1 MPKVSVVIPVYRQAH
16 YLAAAIAS
24 LLAQTLQDFEIIVV
38 DDGSPDD
45 VPGALARASAD
56 PRIKLVRQE
65 NKGLAGARNSGFA
78 AATGDFLSF
87 LDADDTYEP
96 QKLEKQVHLL
106 ESSPDLGWVYCDII
120 TTSATGEPLA
130 EQFRIAQQP
139 RELAG
144 DIFGSLL
151 QGGFFP
157 PHTVMVRRSVL
168 EKEGG
173 FDPVLGGH
181 ADYELWLRLAGAGH
195 RAGFIPEPLVRYRT
209 HGESMSKDGRHMDD
223 TRLATLVKICRLF
236 PDRAGTGVHLLQQD
250 IQNLFTAHQW
260 LRLKRESGELTG
272 DGVGSTGSVPANMQ
286 TVTLLPLLRQAQRI
300 KGQPDQVAVW
310 DSQIGGRTDRCLY
323 LQPPAELLF
332 RVPTG
337 AAGTLVTA
345 VSVHEEAWNKPTGGG
360 CEFHLRADGR
370 VIFVIAIDP
379 FNLPEERIWH
389 EIRIALPYNAKG
401 WHDITLET
409 RTIGKSKDFRWGVWR
424 APFFLHSLET
434 ETVITS

>member
-16 YLAAAIAS
+16 YLPAAIAS
-24 LLAQTLQDFEIIVV
+24 LLTQTLQDFEIVVV

-45 VPGALARASAD
+45 VPGALARASSD

-65 NKGLAGARNSGFA
+65 NKGLAGARNSGLA
-78 AATGDFLSF
+78 AATGDFLCF

-96 QKLEKQVHLL
+96 SKLERQVRLL
-106 ESSPDLGWVYCDII
+106 EGSPDLGWAYCDII
-120 TTSATGEPLA
+120 TTGATGEPLA
-130 EQFRIAQQP
+130 EQFRIAEQP
-139 RELAG
+139 RELSG
-144 DIFGSLL
+144 DIFASLL

-209 HGESMSKDGRHMDD
+209 HGESMSKDGRHMDE
-223 TRLATLVKICRLF
+223 TRLATLVKIFRLF
-236 PDRAGTGVHLLQQD
+236 PDRAGAGVHLLQQD

-272 DGVGSTGSVPANMQ
+272 AGASSGGLPANLQ
-286 TVTLLPLLRQAQRI
+286 AVTLLPLLRQAQRI

-310 DSQIGGRTDRCLY
+310 DSQIGGRAERCLY

-337 AAGTLVTA
+337 VAGTLVTA
-345 VSVHEEAWNKPTGGG
+345 VAVHEEAWKKPTGGG

-370 VIFVIAIDP
+370 VILVIAIDP
-379 FNLPEERIWH
+379 FNLPEDRIWH
-389 EIRIALPYNAKG
+389 EIRLALPHNRKG

-409 RTIGKSKDFRWGVWR
+409 RPIGNSTAYRWGVWR
-424 APFFLHSLET
+424 APSFLHAPEPESVAT
-434 ETVITS
+434 T

>member
-16 YLAAAIAS
+16 YVAAAIAS
-24 LLAQTLQDFEIIVV
+24 VLAQTLEDIEIIVV

-45 VPGALARASAD
+45 VAGAVARASSD
-56 PRIKLVRQE
+56 RRITLIRQE
-65 NKGLAGARNSGFA
+65 NKGLAGARNSGLA
-78 AATGDFLSF
+78 AATGDFLCF

-96 QKLEKQVHLL
+96 EKLEKQVRLL
-106 ESSPDLGWVYCDII
+106 ESSPDLGWAYCDII
-120 TTSATGEPLA
+120 TTSATGEPLE
-130 EQFRIAQQP
+130 EQFRIADQP
-139 RELAG
+139 RELSG

-168 EKEGG
+168 QQEGG

-181 ADYELWLRLAGAGH
+181 ADYELWLRISGAGH

-209 HGESMSKDGRHMDD
+209 HGESMSKDGRHMDE
-223 TRLATLVKICRLF
+223 TRRAALVKIFRLF
-236 PDRAGTGVHLLQQD
+236 PERAGAGVHLLQQD

-260 LRLKRESGELTG
+260 LRLKRESGELMG
-272 DGVGSTGSVPANMQ
+272 GGGSAGGVPATMQ
-286 TVTLLPLLRQAQRI
+286 AVTLLPLLRQAQRV

-310 DSQIGGRTDRCLY
+310 DSQIGGRAERCLY

-379 FNLPEERIWH
+379 FNLPEDRIWH
-389 EIRIALPYNAKG
+389 EVRLALPHNAKG

-409 RTIGKSKDFRWGVWR
+409 RPIGNSNAFRWGVWR
-424 APFFLHSLET
+424 APVFLHSAET
-434 ETVITS
+434 ENVTTT

>member
-130 EQFRIAQQP
+130 EQFRIAEQP

-151 QGGFFP
+151 QGGFS
-157 PHTVMVRRSVL
+157 R
-168 EKEGG
+168 
-173 FDPVLGGH
+173 
-181 ADYELWLRLAGAGH
+181 
-195 RAGFIPEPLVRYRT
+195 
-209 HGESMSKDGRHMDD
+209 
-223 TRLATLVKICRLF
+223 
-236 PDRAGTGVHLLQQD
+236 
-250 IQNLFTAHQW
+250 
-260 LRLKRESGELTG
+260 
-272 DGVGSTGSVPANMQ
+272 
-286 TVTLLPLLRQAQRI
+286 
-300 KGQPDQVAVW
+300 
-310 DSQIGGRTDRCLY
+310 
-323 LQPPAELLF
+323 
-332 RVPTG
+332 PT
-337 AAGTLVTA
+337 
-345 VSVHEEAWNKPTGGG
+345 P
-360 CEFHLRADGR
+360 
-370 VIFVIAIDP
+370 
-379 FNLPEERIWH
+379 
-389 EIRIALPYNAKG
+389 
-401 WHDITLET
+401 
-409 RTIGKSKDFRWGVWR
+409 
-424 APFFLHSLET
+424 
-434 ETVITS
+434 

>member
-16 YLAAAIAS
+16 YLAAAINS
-24 LLAQTLQDFEIIVV
+24 LLAQTLEDFEIVVV

-45 VPGALARASAD
+45 VPGALARASSD

-65 NKGLAGARNSGFA
+65 NKGLAGARNGGLAVA
-78 AATGDFLSF
+78 AGDYLCF
-87 LDADDTYEP
+87 LDADDTFEP
-96 QKLEKQVHLL
+96 LKLEKQVRLL
-106 ESSPDLGWVYCDII
+106 EASPDLGWAYCDII
-120 TTSATGEPLA
+120 TTNADGEPSA
-130 EQFRIAQQP
+130 EQFRIAEQP
-139 RELAG
+139 RELSG
-144 DIFGSLL
+144 DIFPSLL

-168 EKEGG
+168 AKEGG

-209 HGESMSKDGRHMDD
+209 HGESMSKDGRHMDE
-223 TRLATLVKICRLF
+223 TRLATLVKIFRLF
-236 PDRAGTGVHLLQQD
+236 PDRAGAGVHLLQQD

-260 LRLKRESGELTG
+260 LRLKRENGELTG
-272 DGVGSTGSVPANMQ
+272 GGGASSGGVPANMQ
-286 TVTLLPLLRQAQRI
+286 AITLLPLLRQAQRV

-310 DSQIGGRTDRCLY
+310 DSQIGGRPERCLY
-323 LQPPAELLF
+323 LQPPAELLY

-337 AAGTLVTA
+337 VAGTLVTA
-345 VSVHEEAWNKPTGGG
+345 VSVHEEAWTKPTGGG

-379 FNLPEERIWH
+379 FNLPEDRIWH
-389 EIRIALPYNAKG
+389 EIRVALPHNGKG

-409 RTIGKSKDFRWGVWR
+409 RPIGNSTAYRWGVWR
-424 APFFLHSLET
+424 APSFIHPSEK
-434 ETVITS
+434 ETVTAT